1 MSWFAKCFGS
11 SHVGYQLLDHM
22 TWKHVRPNFNPAFEG
37 KGFLN
42 WRKHSVPLA
51 IASMILAALTV
62 VLYFNIR
69 EYIGAR
75 DQLNLPRVAVDLGY
89 ANYSGNVLPSGVN
102 QFLGMRYAAPPIGN
116 LRWRAPQDPE
126 KKEGTTDAI
135 EFGSICL
142 ATDASYPTAGQD
154 EDCLFVN
161 VWSPNNTTPD
171 SKLPVWL
178 FIQGG
183 GYTSNANPNWNG
195 SQVVETS
202 GKNIVFVGF
211 NYRVGLWGFLASE
224 RVRKDG
230 DLNVGLLDQRL
241 MMKWVK
247 THISKF
253 GGDPDHVVI
262 HGVSAGA
269 GSVALHLTAHGGK
282 DEKMFVGAMAESV
295 FFPAQPRVNE
305 LEYQFNKT
313 TENLGC
319 KDEKD
324 QMGCLRGKDIKA
336 IQEANAGSPFPGRQ
350 LNPHF
355 YWTPC
360 IDGDLIQ
367 DYPYAMYDKG
377 KFIKV
382 PVLFGTGSNEGSVF
396 AANVE
401 TQDQFANFMTD
412 NYPKLG
418 QNQTDTMLEKY
429 PILPALPNHNAWFPS
444 ASQAYGETTFICPA
458 NNILNAYAASNL
470 SSASWSYRFNV
481 QDETNTASG
490 LGVPHVFEAPA
501 IFGIDACPTPDS
513 FRTYNKP
520 VVPIMM
526 NYWISFIRSLDPNVH
541 KLADTPEW
549 KTWGGKN
556 NQSRLVFEI
565 NNNRMENVDDGQ
577 KDRCEFWKGAAEVME
592 Q

>member
-1 MSWFAKCFGS
+1 
-11 SHVGYQLLDHM
+11 M

-135 EFGSICL
+135 EVRISFCL
-142 ATDASYPTAGQD
+142 VVAVADRIPLSLARSVSQQTPLTPRQDKMKTA
-154 EDCLFVN
+154 C
-161 VWSPNNTTPD
+161 
-171 SKLPVWL
+171 
-178 FIQGG
+178 
-183 GYTSNANPNWNG
+183 YTSNANPNWNG

-224 RVRKDG
+224 RHWFG
-230 DLNVGLLDQRL
+230 SLLQ
-241 MMKWVK
+241 
-247 THISKF
+247 F

-401 TQDQFANFMTD
+401 TQDQFANFMID

>member
-1 MSWFAKCFGS
+1 
-11 SHVGYQLLDHM
+11 M
-22 TWKHVRPNFNPAFEG
+22 TWKHVRPNDNPAQDERR
-37 KGFLN
+37 KLLD
-42 WRKHSVPLA
+42 WRKHSVPFA
-51 IASMILAALTV
+51 ITSMLLAALTV

-126 KKEGTTDAI
+126 PKEGTTDAI
-135 EFGSICL
+135 EFGPICL

-154 EDCLFVN
+154 EDCLYVN

-195 SQVVETS
+195 SQVVEAS

-230 DLNVGLLDQRL
+230 DLNAGLLDQRL

-282 DEKMFVGAMAESV
+282 DEKLFVGAMAESV
-295 FFPAQPRVNE
+295 FFPGQPRVPE

-313 TENLGC
+313 AENAGC

-324 QMGCLRGKDIKA
+324 QMGCLRGKNIKT

-367 DYPYAMYDKG
+367 DYPYAMYDQG

-396 AANVE
+396 AANVG
-401 TQDQFANFMTD
+401 TQEEFVNFMID
-412 NYPKLG
+412 NYPKLTP
-418 QNQTDTMLEKY
+418 NQTDTMLEKY
-429 PILPALPNHNAWFPS
+429 PLLPELPNHNAWFPS
-444 ASQAYGETTFICPA
+444 TSQAYGETTFICPA
-458 NNILNAYAASNL
+458 NNIMNAYAAENL
-470 SSASWSYRFNV
+470 TSSSWSYRFNV

-520 VVPIMM
+520 IVPLMM
-526 NYWISFIRSLDPNVH
+526 NYWISFIRALNPNAH
-541 KLADTPEW
+541 KLENAPEW
-549 KTWGGKN
+549 DTWGSAK
-556 NQSRLVFEI
+556 NQSRFVFELD
-565 NNNRMENVDDGQ
+565 NNRMENVDDGQ
-577 KDRCEFWKGAAEVME
+577 KDRCDFWRGISEIME